1 MSNTVYGPYGEI
13 VVQDAGRVT
22 DVALAHDIAQ
32 ELHDHKEA
40 TEYWVAQADQARL
53 KAADLNDQL
62 LSLGEQ
68 TDDGKIADETVA
80 HGLALEVNEWRDRAT
95 NADRWRRD
103 EANAHI
109 RTSAKLT
116 EFQDQVRDELIELE
130 SCGDVDREK
139 LNEILETLGLAKHI
153 QKFKVTVLV
162 TVLVD
167 DPDSGDADSAAY
179 NAQHW
184 VDNQLSSSYDG
195 SYTLDDVEYKDA
207 DEINE

>member
-1 MSNTVYGPYGEI
+1 MSEFVYGPYG
-13 VVQDAGRVT
+13 VPVRVQDHRIVDAG
-22 DVALAHDIAQ
+22 LAHEIAL

-53 KAADLNDQL
+53 RAADLNDQL
-62 LSLGEQ
+62 LSGEII
-68 TDDGKIADETVA
+68 DGAIADKELA
-80 HGLALEVNEWRDRAT
+80 HSLALEVNEWRDRAT
-95 NADRWRRD
+95 NADKWRRD